1 MLVGG
6 ATAAGDAFLHGDLC
20 RRDGDGEAFFSSRDA
35 ERFFPFVR
43 RICRKKITSH
53 QISLSLHF
61 RISIIWSKS
70 QENFKMRDNLNNY
83 TRLHRHMPQLLKHVQ
98 KTPLSRPYY
107 P

>member
-43 RICRKKITSH
+43 RICRKKNNQSP
-53 QISLSLHF
+53 
-61 RISIIWSKS
+61 
-70 QENFKMRDNLNNY
+70 NL
-83 TRLHRHMPQLLKHVQ
+83 T
-98 KTPLSRPYY
+98 
-107 P
+107 